1 MSLFRVTL
9 AVATATVA
17 AFWLVACGGGDAE
30 RTGLPKTSDPG
41 PVHVHGLGVNPR
53 DGALFIATHTG
64 LFRSARD
71 SPSASRV
78 ADRYQDT
85 MGFTVVGPDRFL
97 GSGHPDGREG
107 LPPFLGLIRS
117 DDAGRTWTPVSLQ
130 GKVDFHAL
138 EAVGRRVYG
147 FGSDWKTR
155 TAVFLVSSDGG
166 ARWTRLRPPEALVA
180 LAVAPR
186 RPELVLATGEKRVHY
201 STDGG
206 RSWRPLDSPF
216 GVVGYGRRGPVIV
229 TTEGEVFGA
238 SSLTGRWFRRGRLGG
253 EPAALETTTDGQL
266 LAALHDGVVLT
277 SGDGGRTWTPRFRP
291 GA

>member
-1 MSLFRVTL
+1 MTL
-9 AVATATVA
+9 AAAVATVA
-17 AFWLVACGGGDAE
+17 ALWLVACGGGDTE
-30 RTGLPKTSDPG
+30 RTALPKTSDPG

-64 LFRSARD
+64 LFRAARGGRSAT
-71 SPSASRV
+71 RV

-85 MGFTVVGPDRFL
+85 MGFTVVGADRFL

-117 DDAGRTWTPVSLQ
+117 DDAGRTWTPLSLQ

-138 EAVGRRVYG
+138 EAAGRHVYG
-147 FGSDWKTR
+147 FGSDWRTR
-155 TAVFLVSSDGG
+155 SAVFLVSSDGG
-166 ARWTRLRPPEALVA
+166 ARWTRRRPPESLVA

-186 RPELVLATGEKRVHY
+186 RPEVVLATGEKRVHY
-201 STDGG
+201 SIDGG
-206 RSWRPLDSPF
+206 ISWRPLDGPF
-216 GVVGYGRRGPVIV
+216 GLVAYGRGGPIIV

-238 SSLTGRWFRRGRLGG
+238 SSLTGRWLRRGQIGG
-253 EPAALETTTDGQL
+253 EPAALEATSDGQL
-266 LAALHDGVVLT
+266 LAALHDGAVL
-277 SGDGGRTWTPRFRP
+277 SSADGGRSWTPRFRP